1 MYSLKAS
8 RKCIWRWAL
17 TFKRGQDGSKPSDP
31 YTRTLNKQTMQF
43 EVSNLYHIYNR
54 GNNKQPIF
62 FNRENYLYFLKKV
75 QKYLHPVCDI
85 LSWCL
90 MPNHFH
96 FLIHANAHTI
106 RQVKQSPLQINT
118 FTEGVRLLLS
128 TYTQGINKQNDSTGN
143 LFQQKTKS
151 KCITDGDNHY
161 GYTAFQYIHQNPL
174 KAGLVKKL
182 EDWEFSSFPDYAGL
196 RIGNLCNKELAISL
210 LELKMETFLQDSYA
224 ELPDDLLQKI
234 F

>member
-1 MYSLKAS
+1 
-8 RKCIWRWAL
+8 
-17 TFKRGQDGSKPSDP
+17 
-31 YTRTLNKQTMQF
+31 MQF
-43 EVSNLYHIYNR
+43 EISNLYHIYNR

-62 FNRENYLYFLKKV
+62 FNRENYIYFLKKV
-75 QKYLHPVCDI
+75 KKYIYSNCDI

-96 FLIHANAHTI
+96 FLIHANDLSVKL
-106 RQVKQSPLQINT
+106 VKQTPLQINAL
-118 FTEGVRLLLS
+118 TEGLRLLLS
-128 TYTQGINKQNDSTGN
+128 TYTQGINKQNNSTGN

-151 KCITDGDNHY
+151 KCINDGDSHY

-174 KAGLVKKL
+174 RSNLVTKP

-196 RIGNLCNKELAISL
+196 RNGNLCNKTLAISL
-210 LELKMETFLQDSYA
+210 LELKMETFLQDCYA
-224 ELPDDLLQKI
+224 ELPADLLQNI